1 MGLGLVSG
9 PFRIAEPRKAKV
21 QLRRRVR
28 VRPVRGRR
36 PETGLSVRDIERP
49 RKPQGERIVEGASAA
64 RPRQREQSESDPIV

>member
-9 PFRIAEPRKAKV
+9 PVRVAEPRKAEV

-49 RKPQGERIVEGASAA
+49 RRNRLRTLKEHRRRDGIDTHRANPTR
-64 RPRQREQSESDPIV
+64 